1 MPQRRRF
8 RQSVSLRDRLTVFI
22 RTMREQADSEIDG
35 TKRDELL
42 EKARK
47 AETAV
52 EMDGWANSRE
62 LQPPK

>member
-1 MPQRRRF
+1 MPQRHRF
-8 RQSVSLRDRLTVFI
+8 RQSVSLKGRLTVFI
-22 RTMREQADSEIDG
+22 RTMQEQADAEPDG
-35 TKRDELL
+35 PKRDELL

-52 EMDGWANSRE
+52 EMDGWTNSRE